1 MFKKIVTVAYFALVL
16 SACNQDAEKVQEM
29 EKEVMDIHDEVMPRM
44 GTINT
49 LQKGLRSRIALLD
62 SLQQEGVAS
71 NTQAGQRLKALE
83 LKLELTTADSLM
95 MDWMHGYQGDSARAL
110 PSPAALEYFRREKD
124 KIQSVK
130 ERTDK
135 SIEAAKEFLK

>member
-1 MFKKIVTVAYFALVL
+1 MFKKIVTVACLALVL
-16 SACNQDAEKVQEM
+16 SACNQDGEKVQEM
-29 EKEVMDIHDEVMPRM
+29 EKEVMAIHDEVMPRM

-49 LQKGLRSRIALLD
+49 LQKSLRSRISSLD
-62 SLQQEGVAS
+62 SLQQEGVVS

-95 MDWMHGYQGDSARAL
+95 MDWMYTYRGDSAKAL
-110 PSPAALEYFRREKD
+110 PGPAAMEYFRLEKD
-124 KIQSVK
+124 KIQLVK

-135 SIEAAKEFLK
+135 SIEATKEFLK

>member
-1 MFKKIVTVAYFALVL
+1 MFKRIVIIACFALVL
-16 SACNQDAEKVQEM
+16 AACNQNAEKVQEL

-49 LQKGLRSRIALLD
+49 LQKSLRSRITALD

-83 LKLELTTADSLM
+83 LRQELTTADSLM
-95 MDWMHGYQGDSARAL
+95 MDWMYAYRGDSAKAL
-110 PSPAALEYFRREKD
+110 PGPAAMEYFRLEKD
-124 KIQSVK
+124 KIQLVR